1 MLKIQKYL
9 YYILFLITPFIMY
22 SGTSELFEFN
32 KMIFIYI
39 VTSAVLAVWA
49 MRMVK
54 AGRLLFRKT
63 PFDLFVGVF
72 YASQILSLLFSI
84 DKHVSFFGYYGRFNG
99 GILSLSA
106 YLALFYSLAEF
117 LTHEEPMPFVRNV
130 LKISLVSSLGV
141 ILWGLPGKT
150 GHDLSCLVFGG
161 KLDNS
166 CWTAQFDPA
175 ARMFSTLGQPNW
187 LGAYLGIAFFITAFL
202 FFTASH
208 YWYAPVVMLN
218 AAAIYFTNSRS
229 SLLSVL
235 ATALP
240 LAVWVF
246 FHRNKLG
253 TGLMKKAALLGIT
266 FIALTLV
273 FKTGVSQI
281 DRYLT
286 LQTYRPSA
294 VSPAPQPSQVPAATA
309 SAPLK
314 ITESIDIRKI
324 VWQGAVDLGMQYP
337 LFGTGVETFAYSYYF
352 VRPVAHNLTSEWDYL
367 YNKAHNEYLNF
378 FATTGFIGA
387 ASYALFIGSVLVL
400 GIYWST
406 LSRSA
411 RKEPEL
417 SFLQTSLLASWIVI
431 LITNAV
437 GFSTT
442 MINLYFYSIP
452 VLLYFIERAK
462 DKETKVRHESGRGE
476 GGIFGYLIVIV
487 AFLFALQ
494 YFVTYWI
501 ADTKYALA
509 ENYAKANDYQ
519 SAVSLLTSSL
529 ALFPDHVYEDKLSY
543 YMANLSFIAAYQK
556 DNRLAAELMNS
567 AESYNTKSIS
577 RSPENILYWKTR
589 VKNQYLFYQITLD
602 RKYIENGLKAL
613 EKSRLLSPT
622 DTKIP
627 YFQATYYSLLWDEA
641 KDPQEK
647 KELADKSLAAIDES
661 IILKSDYFEGHYLKA
676 QLLRKFGKLEESRK
690 AYQYILDYISPGNA
704 QVKEELDKLR

>member
-1 MLKIQKYL
+1 
-9 YYILFLITPFIMY
+9 MY
-22 SGTSELFEFN
+22 AGTSELFEFN

-39 VTSAVLAVWA
+39 VTSLILAVWA

-54 AGRLLFRKT
+54 AGRLLFRRT
-63 PFDLFVGVF
+63 PFDLFLGIF
-72 YASQILSLLFSI
+72 FLSQIASLLFSI
-84 DKHVSFFGYYGRFNG
+84 DKHVSLFGYYGRFNG
-99 GILSLSA
+99 GVLSLIA

-117 LTHEEPMPFVRNV
+117 LTYVEPIPFVRSI
-130 LKISLVSSLGV
+130 LKISLISSLGV
-141 ILWGLPGKT
+141 ILWGLPGKA
-150 GHDLSCLVFGG
+150 GHDLSCLVFSG
-161 KLDNS
+161 KLDNT

-187 LGAYLGIAFFITAFL
+187 LGAYLGITFFITVFL

-208 YWYAPVVMLN
+208 YWLAPAVMLN

-229 SLLSVL
+229 SLLAVL
-235 ATALP
+235 GTALP
-240 LAVWVF
+240 LAFWILI
-246 FHRNKLG
+246 HRKKLG
-253 TGLMKKAALLGIT
+253 AGLMKKAALVMFT

-286 LQTYRPSA
+286 LSSYRPSTA
-294 VSPAPQPSQVPAATA
+294 SPAPQPSVTPTATA

-324 VWQGAVDLGMQYP
+324 VWQGAIDLGVQYP

-367 YNKAHNEYLNF
+367 YNKAHNEYLNY
-378 FATTGFIGA
+378 FATTGFFGA

-417 SFLQTSLLASWIVI
+417 SLLQAGLLSSWIVI
-431 LITNAV
+431 LITNFV

-452 VLLYFIERAK
+452 VLLYFIELCK
-462 DKETKVRHESGRGE
+462 DKQAKVLHESSKGE
-476 GGIFGYLIVIV
+476 SGIFGYLVVIV
-487 AFLFALQ
+487 ALLFFLQ

-519 SAVSLLTSSL
+519 SAVSLLSSSL

-543 YMANLSFIAAYQK
+543 YMANLAFIAAYQK
-556 DNRLAAELMNS
+556 DNRLSNELMNS
-567 AESYNTKSIS
+567 AESYNLKSIS

-589 VKNQYLFYQITLD
+589 VKNQYLFYQITLN
-602 RKYIENGLKAL
+602 RKYIDNGLKAL

-627 YFQATYYSLLWDEA
+627 YFQATYYSLLWDET

-647 KELADKSLAAIDES
+647 NELEEKSLAAIDAS
-661 IILKSDYFEGHYLKA
+661 IVLKSDYFEGHYLKA
-676 QLLRKFGKLEESRK
+676 QLLRKFGKVDESRK
-690 AYQYILDYISPGNA
+690 TYRYILDYISPGNA
-704 QVKEELDKLR
+704 QVKEEMDKLR

>member
-22 SGTSELFEFN
+22 AGTSELFEFN

-39 VTSAVLAVWA
+39 VMSLILAVWA

-54 AGRLLFRKT
+54 AGRLLFRRT
-63 PFDLFVGVF
+63 PFDLFLGIF
-72 YASQILSLLFSI
+72 FLSQIASLLFSI
-84 DKHVSFFGYYGRFNG
+84 DRHVSLFGYYGRFNG
-99 GILSLSA
+99 GVLSLIA

-117 LTHEEPMPFVRNV
+117 LTHVEPMPFVRNI

-150 GHDLSCLVFGG
+150 GHDLSCLVFSG
-161 KLDNS
+161 KLDNA

-187 LGAYLGIAFFITAFL
+187 LGAYLGITFFITVFL

-208 YWYAPVVMLN
+208 YWLAPAVILN

-229 SLLSVL
+229 SLLAVL
-235 ATALP
+235 GTAIP
-240 LAVWVF
+240 LAFWIF
-246 FHRNKLG
+246 IHRKKLG
-253 TGLMKKAALLGIT
+253 AGLMKKAALVLFT

-286 LQTYRPSA
+286 LSSYRPSTA
-294 VSPAPQPSQVPAATA
+294 KPAPQPSVTPTATA

-367 YNKAHNEYLNF
+367 YNKAHNEYLNY
-378 FATTGFIGA
+378 FATTGFFGA
-387 ASYALFIGSVLVL
+387 ASYALFTGSVLAL

-417 SFLQTSLLASWIVI
+417 SLLQAGLLSSWIVI
-431 LITNAV
+431 LITNFV

-452 VLLYFIERAK
+452 VLLYFIELCK
-462 DKETKVRHESGRGE
+462 DKQAKVRHESSKGE

-487 AFLFALQ
+487 ALLFFLQ

-519 SAVSLLTSSL
+519 SAVSLLSSSL

-543 YMANLSFIAAYQK
+543 YMANLAFIAAYQK
-556 DNRLAAELMNS
+556 DNRLSSELMNS
-567 AESYNTKSIS
+567 AESYNLKSIS

-589 VKNQYLFYQITLD
+589 VKNQYLFYQITLN
-602 RKYIENGLKAL
+602 RKYIDNGLKAL

-627 YFQATYYSLLWDEA
+627 YFQATYYSLLWDET
-641 KDPQEK
+641 KDPREK
-647 KELADKSLAAIDES
+647 KELEEKSLAAIDAS
-661 IILKSDYFEGHYLKA
+661 IVLKSDYFEGHYLKA
-676 QLLRKFGKLEESRK
+676 QLLRKFGKADESRK
-690 AYQYILDYISPGNA
+690 TYQYILDYISPGNA
-704 QVKEELDKLR
+704 QVKEEMDKLR